1 MSVLSGSCVQ
11 GTAEG
16 LFLCILSENCAYET
30 EKEDAMKHFFRSML
44 ALALVFGMLALC
56 ACSKKNDPIP
66 NVRDDPQDR
75 QEPQPGGDPG
85 SDEPQGRKV
94 EPLPSDLTLDGLTDA
109 ALAAVPDL
117 ASAKEQGGKTLLELT
132 VYDTEHYDIVDIATL
147 QPGDIVV
154 SGGREFTVETLQ
166 QDEFGGVTIN
176 GGVGLDGL
184 QLSTQENDNGYF
196 SVGLDG
202 EANYYE
208 AGRLTLPLAKDFTFV
223 DASDISQPEQ
233 TRSAAEL
240 LALAGSTDDPGFSP
254 VSTTV
259 MVENGQIRQ
268 ILRIFLP

>member
-1 MSVLSGSCVQ
+1 
-11 GTAEG
+11 
-16 LFLCILSENCAYET
+16 
-30 EKEDAMKHFFRSML
+30 MKHFFRSML

-66 NVRDDPQDR
+66 NVRDDPRDP

-240 LALAGSTDDPGFSP
+240 RALAGSTDDPGFSP